1 MIELAAGLQSQIWK
15 LRKRLKKMDA
25 TKADP
30 SEMAAVVD
38 ALDKLEARLAKEK
51 EARKKKSDEKA
62 AADAPKEEVKVE
74 ATPEVPAACP
84 ACGGEGVPMGS
95 LGTREH
101 NRCRQCGID
110 FSHDTNEA
118 TPQAVAPVAPAT
130 APSTPPVEQPE
141 PTLMSPKAD
150 MKKYALDEEVEP
162 TRGTPGSKGRVMRHD
177 TPNDLV
183 YVMWT
188 EGPLKDKHNFGGYEA
203 KDLKS
208 CMAAEAP
215 KEMPAEP
222 EKTVESDMG
231 KEATSNRQVI
241 EMFVNDSFPKDKM
254 PNWGS
259 ANLKINKEPNGWS
272 LINYYTPIMFRSN
285 DGQVYMNNNKYSVTT
300 SKLQG
305 LMGYLASQAGISVEK
320 VDEAG
325 MLAIMGKT
333 NHDSY
338 PSKPRAPEAEKTAD
352 ADNEFGFDPKDK
364 NVPCEQCKRT
374 DLPLHTD
381 MKCPNCSRH
390 QTESKEATEPVTSP
404 EESAKAMIGDG
415 KEPNKYWVTVS
426 SDYFVYNPAVEGFD
440 WAGDVYPDH
449 QVGKGETY
457 GPFDTFGEAMQ
468 KFEEEVNGL
477 VEPTEEGNHGAI
489 IEDRISG
496 VIYEGIYHET
506 TEKKGRYSIPRFDF
520 QYHDDTRFTKETLGD
535 RFAFALSKIDK
546 TGAIKITS
554 KVVKKDDGWHVMSE
568 EGKNLGGPYDSKE
581 KADKRLRQVEYFK
594 HQGSLSKKA
603 LSPEEE
609 KRIREER
616 EKRFQEKEKQMGIKD
631 HKKEADKVCYD
642 CQTNPKMDCKQCGGT
657 GWIKTA
663 TPSQDPN
670 GTSEYSQM
678 WAEPDNRSLN
688 AEPVPAPDAMA
699 LNVAN
704 RKWTVKR
711 PSGQPGVPNGYVI
724 FDDQG
729 RQVLFVKTDAEMNP
743 TQLEQILFDEL
754 GKHEMVNATLVEDI
768 AVLKKGAKV
777 RITDVDLVRREV
789 RFASI
794 QNPNT
799 KGWAPLKKFTLEI
812 DLTKKA
818 DASGDLQQHIQQVR
832 ERINTVRE
840 KMQTQAASEWAV
852 EYYPNTSDKMK
863 VHKGFTSK
871 DEADK
876 WVKSENIHDRGTDV
890 SVFKVTTEKKAGEG
904 QAVETPAV
912 EDTFKHIEL
921 GIDTIENTFRDK
933 PEVVQQLEELEN
945 KLAEIE
951 KTLGIAPLSANPMEH
966 KEPEHKDVLEAPK
979 PEQAP
984 IEKENQYQTPK
995 PTSQPPSGF
1004 TWAYDPKDGKWELV
1018 ALEGSSIVY

>member
-51 EARKKKSDEKA
+51 EARKKKSEEKA

-74 ATPEVPAACP
+74 ATPEGLDAPASCP
-84 ACGGEGVPMGS
+84 ACGGEGASMGS
-95 LGTREH
+95 LGNREH
-101 NRCRQCGID
+101 MRCRQCGLD
-110 FSHDTNEA
+110 FSHDN
-118 TPQAVAPVAPAT
+118 TPAEPQSVTPVAPAT
-130 APSTPPVEQPE
+130 ATGTPAVEQPE

-162 TRGTPGSKGRVMRHD
+162 VRGTPGSKGRVMRHD

-188 EGPLKDKHNFGGYEA
+188 DGPLKDKHNFGGYEA

-215 KEMPAEP
+215 KEMPAQP

-231 KEATSNRQVI
+231 KEATSNREVI

-259 ANLKINKEPNGWS
+259 SNLKINKEPNGWS

-285 DGQVYMNNNKYSVTT
+285 DGKLYLNNNKYSVTT

-305 LMGYLASQAGISVEK
+305 LMGYLASQAGISFEK

-325 MLAIMGKT
+325 MLAVMGKT

-338 PSKPRAPEAEKTAD
+338 PSKPRKEEAAQEKMAEPMPEQ
-352 ADNEFGFDPKDK
+352 P
-364 NVPCEQCKRT
+364 
-374 DLPLHTD
+374 
-381 MKCPNCSRH
+381 
-390 QTESKEATEPVTSP
+390 TSTNP
-404 EESAKAMIGDG
+404 AEESAKAMVGDG
-415 KEPNKYWVTVS
+415 QEPNKYWVSVS
-426 SDYFVYNPAVEGFD
+426 SDYLVYNPQVEGFD

-449 QVGKGETY
+449 QVGKGETF

-506 TEKKGRYSIPRFDF
+506 TTQKGRYSIPRFDF
-520 QYHDDTRFTKETLGD
+520 EYHDDTRYTREKLGD
-535 RFAFALSKIDK
+535 RFAFQLSKIDK
-546 TGAIKITS
+546 TGSIS
-554 KVVKKDDGWHVMSE
+554 KVGHVVE
-568 EGKNLGGPYDSKE
+568 EGGKWYVYNHDKTKKLSKGYGSKE
-581 KADKRLRQVEYFK
+581 EATKRLRQIEYFK
-594 HQGSLSKKA
+594 HQGSLSRKA

-609 KRIREER
+609 KRMRQER
-616 EKRFQEKEKQMGIKD
+616 DRRFKEKEKEMGIKD
-631 HKKEADKVCYD
+631 KKSE
-642 CQTNPKMDCKQCGGT
+642 
-657 GWIKTA
+657 
-663 TPSQDPN
+663 SDPN
-670 GTSEYSQM
+670 GTSEYSQQ
-678 WAEPDNRSLN
+678 WAEPDGRNLN
-688 AEPVPAPDAMA
+688 ADPVPAPDAMT

-704 RKWTVKR
+704 RTWTIKR
-711 PSGQPGVPNGYVI
+711 PSGKPGVPNGYVI
-724 FDDQG
+724 FDDQN
-729 RQVLFVKTDAEMNP
+729 RQVMFVKTDTELNKV
-743 TQLEQILFDEL
+743 QLEQILFDEL
-754 GKHEMVNATLVEDI
+754 GKHEMVNATLVEDLAI
-768 AVLKKGAKV
+768 LKKGAKV
-777 RITDVDLVRREV
+777 RITDADLIRREV

-794 QNPNT
+794 ENPNT
-799 KGWAPLKKFTLEI
+799 KGWAPLKKFALEI

-818 DASGDLQQHIQQVR
+818 DEQGDLQQHIQQVR

-840 KMQTQAASEWAV
+840 KMQTQASAKTAE
-852 EYYPNTSDKMK
+852 
-863 VHKGFTSK
+863 
-871 DEADK
+871 
-876 WVKSENIHDRGTDV
+876 
-890 SVFKVTTEKKAGEG
+890 EG
-904 QAVETPAV
+904 HHVETPAV

-933 PEVVQQLEELEN
+933 PEVIQQLEELEN
-945 KLAEIE
+945 NLAAIE
-951 KTLGIAPLSANPMEH
+951 KSLGIAPLSANPMEH
-966 KEPEHKDVLEAPK
+966 KEPEHKEVLETPK
-979 PEQAP
+979 PEEAP
-984 IEKENQYQTPK
+984 IEKENQYKQPR
-995 PTSQPPSGF
+995 PTAAPPEGSI
-1004 TWAYDPKDGKWELV
+1004 WAYDEGTGKWE
-1018 ALEGSSIVY
+1018 AVYPKNPIPTQY